1 MNVFRRPE
9 IYLVIDRMQKMTTGN
24 SQALLFC
31 WTLVH
36 MAVALHH

>member
-1 MNVFRRPE
+1 MFLRPE
-9 IYLVIDRMQKMTTGN
+9 IYLVVDRMQKLTIVN